1 MNNSLASGGDA
12 LMRGPLQQEKR
23 AEPLEVVTEFDG
35 GTPLQGK
42 DFTAPGRLALALS
55 NMLLWLA
62 SLGVVYMALA
72 TAYDVF
78 MRYVFHAP
86 TSWATETSTYAL
98 LLTIFAGAAHTH
110 LADKN
115 VRVHVLLDRLS
126 PVGARDLKLVCGWL
140 ALVYVAI
147 AGWQA
152 IVMVISDYTHGA
164 RLFGL
169 LLTPTWM
176 PKTPIAV
183 GFCALAA
190 ALLADIDR
198 LLSGA
203 AKWRRLLPYGLAV
216 AVIGLLLAFGRS
228 PPLLRGTRIDLG
240 SVAILA
246 ASLAGAF
253 LTSGAR
259 VGFSVLAIWAASIFL
274 FIGGQSLGVGA
285 LTAILFVAIIFFMA
299 LGVHVAFALAIVGML
314 SIYFMTPVPFPVTLP
329 ERAWSGVNS
338 FSLTAVPL
346 KVLMAIILV
355 KTGMTNELFSI
366 MAKLLRRLP
375 GGLSHAA
382 IVGCAIFA
390 ALSGSSVATAATIG
404 TVACPEM
411 TQRGYSS
418 RLTYGTVAAGG
429 TLGILVP
436 PSIAMIIYATN
447 VGVPAT
453 KLFVAGIVP
462 AILMMLAF
470 MGVVV
475 AWVLLK
481 PDAAPAVSDRAMT
494 QTRQG
499 TIDAFLVLAMIGAV
513 ILTLY
518 AGVATATETG
528 AIGVMLSL
536 LLGAVRGRLSRALLA
551 ECFRNA
557 VSVTCFIFMIIV
569 GANVLTFG
577 FDYLKISQQIMAAA
591 TNGHVDRW
599 LAFAIVVLVYV
610 VLGAFLDSISML
622 VLTLPVV
629 YPVMTSLGF
638 DPLWFGVVLMIM
650 AEVGLIHPPMGMN
663 LFVLQGIGRNV
674 PMRDIVMGA
683 LPFLLAMFGTVLLL
697 CFFPDLALFLTRL
710 SD

>member
-1 MNNSLASGGDA
+1 MNNSLAPGAEA
-12 LMRGPLQQEKR
+12 LLAPHMEHVEP
-23 AEPLEVVTEFDG
+23 AERPAAATEFDVG
-35 GTPLQGK
+35 AQLQGG
-42 DFTAPGRLALALS
+42 DFTAPGRVVLAVS
-55 NMLLWLA
+55 NGLLGLA

-98 LLTIFAGAAHTH
+98 VLTIFAGAAHTH

-115 VRVHVLLDRLS
+115 VRVHILIDRLGAR
-126 PVGARDLKLVCGWL
+126 GARDLKLVCAWL

-147 AGWQA
+147 AGWQG
-152 IVMVISDYTHGA
+152 IQMVITDYTHGA

-176 PKTPIAV
+176 PKAPIAA

-198 LLSGA
+198 QLAGA
-203 AKWRRLLPYGLAV
+203 ATWRRIVPYGLAI
-216 AVIGLLLAFGRS
+216 AVIALLLAFGRT
-228 PPLLRGTRIDLG
+228 PPLLPGTRIDLG
-240 SVAILA
+240 SVAVLA

-253 LTSGAR
+253 VTSGPR
-259 VGFSVLAIWAASIFL
+259 VGCGVLAIWAGSIFL
-274 FIGGQSLGVGA
+274 FIGGQAFGIGA
-285 LTAILFVAIIFFMA
+285 LTGILFVAIIFFMA

-314 SIYFMTPVPFPVTLP
+314 SIYFMTPAPFPVTLP
-329 ERAWSGVNS
+329 DRAWSGVNS

-375 GGLSHAA
+375 GGLAHAA
-382 IVGCAIFA
+382 TVGCAIFA

-411 TQRGYSS
+411 TRRGYSR

-453 KLFVAGIVP
+453 KLFVAGIGP
-462 AILMMLAF
+462 AILMTLSF
-470 MGVVV
+470 MAVIVG
-475 AWVLLK
+475 WVLLK
-481 PDAAPAVSDRAMT
+481 PEAAPRVSDSAVA
-494 QTRQG
+494 QTREG
-499 TIDAFLVLAMIGAV
+499 TIDALLVLTMIAAV

-528 AIGVMLSL
+528 AVGVMLAL
-536 LLGAVRGRLSRALLA
+536 LLGAVRGRLSRPLLV

-557 VSVTCFIFMIIV
+557 VSVTCFIFLIIV

-591 TNGHVDRW
+591 TEGHVNRW

-629 YPVMTSLGF
+629 FPVMTSLGF

-683 LPFLLAMFGTVLLL
+683 LPFLAAMFITVLVL
-697 CFFPDLALFLTRL
+697 CLFPDLALFLARM
-710 SD
+710 SN

>member
-1 MNNSLASGGDA
+1 MSNSLASGAEGLLEPQTQHEKASD
-12 LMRGPLQQEKR
+12 RVGP
-23 AEPLEVVTEFDG
+23 ATEFDT
-35 GTPLQGK
+35 GTQLHAG
-42 DFTAPGRLALALS
+42 DFTAPGRVVVVLS
-55 NMLLWLA
+55 NLLLWVA

-98 LLTIFAGAAHTH
+98 ILTIFAGAAHTH

-115 VRVHVLLDRLS
+115 VRVHVLIDRLS
-126 PVGARDLKLVCGWL
+126 PGAARDLKLVCAWL
-140 ALVYVAI
+140 AVVYVAV
-147 AGWQA
+147 AGWQG
-152 IVMVISDYTHGA
+152 ILMVMTDYTHGA
-164 RLFGL
+164 RVFGL

-183 GFCALAA
+183 GLCALAA

-198 LLSGA
+198 LLTGA
-203 AKWRRLLPYGLAV
+203 ARWRRILPYALGV
-216 AVIGLLLAFGRS
+216 AVVALLLAFGRT
-228 PPLLRGTRIDLG
+228 PPLLPGTRVDLG
-240 SVAILA
+240 SVAVLA
-246 ASLAGAF
+246 ASLIGAF
-253 LTSGAR
+253 VTSGMR
-259 VGFSVLAIWAASIFL
+259 VGFSVLSIWAASIAL
-274 FIGGQSLGVGA
+274 FIGGQVFGVGA
-285 LTAILFVAIIFFMA
+285 LTGILFVAIMFFMA

-329 ERAWSGVNS
+329 DRAWSGVNS

-366 MAKLLRRLP
+366 MAKFLRRLP
-375 GGLSHAA
+375 GGLAHAA

-411 TQRGYSS
+411 TDRHYSR

-453 KLFVAGIVP
+453 KLFVAGIAP
-462 AILMMLAF
+462 AALMMLTF
-470 MGVVV
+470 MAVIVG
-475 AWVLLK
+475 WVLLK
-481 PDAAPAVSDRAMT
+481 PDAAPPVSGSAVV
-494 QTRQG
+494 QTRAG
-499 TIDAFLVLAMIGAV
+499 TVDALLVLGMILAV
-513 ILTLY
+513 IATLY

-528 AIGVMLSL
+528 AIGVMLAL
-536 LLGAVRGRLSRALLA
+536 VLGAVRGRLSRPLLA

-557 VSVTCFIFMIIV
+557 VSVTCFIFLIIV
-569 GANVLTFG
+569 GANILTFG

-591 TNGHVDRW
+591 TEGHVNRW
-599 LAFAIVVLVYV
+599 VAFAIVVLVYV

-629 YPVMTSLGF
+629 FPVMTTLGF

-683 LPFLLAMFGTVLLL
+683 LPFLLAMFLMVLLL
-697 CFFPDLALFLTRL
+697 CVFPELALYLPSL
-710 SD
+710 SN